1 MIDQISPSSNML
13 QELPICAIT
22 TINSA
27 TSVTQNYWNTIGYDY
42 NAGVIGFGPG
52 NTEFWNQVGT
62 NWVQY

>member
-1 MIDQISPSSNML
+1 ML